1 MLIVSSQ
8 TTVESMIIRHMKERE
23 SKQLSKAFSL
33 CDIRQVLALMF
44 FLHLFMSKQIEK
56 VYTKRVG

>member
-1 MLIVSSQ
+1 MLIMSSQ

-23 SKQLSKAFSL
+23 SKQLSKAFSF
-33 CDIRQVLALMF
+33 CDLRQVLALII
-44 FLHLFMSKQIEK
+44 FLFILKWNQIEK